1 MEFRYSVC
9 LDGSEDIV
17 KMIADEH
24 DLSCYFDDQVSCTAD
39 MTDGASISERW
50 HCMDYLSGV
59 PFDIVVSSDGWH
71 RCACSNPYSRPYQ
84 HKTCNHLCFDKIRS
98 LSMEI
103 DFVSAY
109 LKESNVP
116 RALLNKLAQAHEL
129 LFEVYKDIRELW
141 P

>member
-24 DLSCYFDDQVSCTAD
+24 DLSCFFDEQVRTTAD
-39 MTDGASISERW
+39 LVDGSCVTEIW
-50 HCMDYLSGV
+50 HCMDYLAGA
-59 PFDIVVSSDGWH
+59 PFDVELSVDGWH
-71 RCACSNPYSRPYQ
+71 MRACSNPYSRPYE
-84 HKTCNHLCFDKIRS
+84 HKTCNHLFFDKIRS

-103 DFVSAY
+103 DYVSAY

-116 RALLNKLAQAHEL
+116 RALLNKLSQAHEL